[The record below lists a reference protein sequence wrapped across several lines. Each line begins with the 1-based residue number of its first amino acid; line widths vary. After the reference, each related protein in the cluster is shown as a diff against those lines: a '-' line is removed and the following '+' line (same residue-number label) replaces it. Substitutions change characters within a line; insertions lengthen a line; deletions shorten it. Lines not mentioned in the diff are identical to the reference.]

1 MKELV
6 FLQNNQAL
14 TTSLKVAEVFGKQ
27 HQHVLRDIRDLHK
40 QIEDVSRF
48 GEMFHEDSYP
58 DNYGRQQPMYTMS
71 YDGFTL
77 LTMGFNGKKA
87 LKFKL
92 DYIQAFNAM
101 KEKIIELLAER
112 KSEEWRAIRQAG
124 KLGNQKMCDAIHNY
138 IIPLARSSGSTAPDK
153 VFYMNYQKLVNK
165 RAGIQPNSRDSQPL
179 GQLYEIEKMQDMVE
193 ISIKGLAARGDDYKA
208 IYRDTNQLLTNYS
221 RISLIPERFITQ

>member
-14 TTSLKVAEVFGKQ
+14 TTSLKVAEYFEKR
-27 HQHVLRDIRDLHK
+27 HDHIIRDIETQYGDLP
-40 QIEDVSRF
+40 EF
-48 GEMFHEDSYP
+48 GEMFYKGTYPDSY
-58 DNYGRQQPMYTMS
+58 GRLQTMYTMNR
-71 YDGFTL
+71 DGFFMLVT
-77 LTMGFNGKKA
+77 GFTGKKA
-87 LKFKL
+87 RTIKL
-92 DYIQAFNAM
+92 TFIKAFNAM
-101 KEKIIELLAER
+101 EQKIIELVAER

-124 KLGNQKMCDAIHNY
+124 KRGNQKMCDAIHNY